1 MLHRGRTDGNQG
13 RLYINRY
20 TIPGVAE
27 PAVVVDRESGEPVY
41 AQIARQIRE
50 AVSAGRLRP
59 GDALPTVRALASDL
73 GVNLNTVARGY
84 RQLEEEGFVVLRDR
98 SGAEIAPPSRRPQ
111 RETREELLAEL
122 RSLLSRM
129 RQAGLDPDSLERLV
143 GREIAALAAAERKT
157 R

>member
-1 MLHRGRTDGNQG
+1 M
-13 RLYINRY
+13 
-20 TIPGVAE
+20 AE
-27 PAVVVDRESGEPVY
+27 PAIVVDRDTEEPVY

-50 AVSAGRLRP
+50 AVAAGRLRP

-98 SGAEIAPPSRRPQ
+98 SGAEIASPSRRAPK
-111 RETREELLAEL
+111 EAREELLTEL

-129 RQAGLDPDSLERLV
+129 RQAGLDPASLERLV
-143 GREIAALAAAERKT
+143 GREIAALAAAERKS